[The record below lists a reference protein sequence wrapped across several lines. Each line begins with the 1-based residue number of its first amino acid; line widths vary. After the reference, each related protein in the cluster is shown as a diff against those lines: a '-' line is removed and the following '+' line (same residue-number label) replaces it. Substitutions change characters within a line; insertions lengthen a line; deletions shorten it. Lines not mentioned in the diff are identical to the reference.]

1 MANKRLN
8 ATIVIGGTISGALK
22 SAMGSAADGL
32 KKIGG
37 EITAVNKRQV
47 LLGKSIQTFARMGKD
62 VSGLRSEYAKTV
74 ATIDRM
80 RVAQE
85 RLNRAQERYKSL
97 RAAADGFSGAAVKTG
112 AAAAVIGVAAY
123 AGIHK
128 AIDRENAVN
137 VIRNS
142 GVSKQEADSMIGA
155 AARSKQFGVSVTK
168 ATETVSELRT
178 ALGDAH
184 HAIEALPST
193 LKAISGLQLYNR
205 GHKAQ
210 IGEDAAYSLA
220 KIAEERGGASSPE
233 ALREKQNWAFKA
245 LTGSNGVVTAD
256 DQLTAI
262 RRGKSAVAAMSDRAF
277 FGDTFLMQAMGANG
291 YGTASSTLVNA
302 WIGGHQGN
310 TQFEHMR
317 ELGLLREF
325 GPGGKRLFGRD
336 KNGNVNKVSPDALI
350 DNQLFLKDPQA
361 WVDKHLIPLA
371 KAQGVDMSDPAQ
383 IAKFANSIAS
393 NTNAASI
400 VAQRMRFSH
409 NIAKDRHNVD
419 IANGVEASDKAN
431 QNSTAGKVDNAR
443 ARMEDA
449 QARMGT
455 VLLPMF
461 ASAMEKGANALER
474 LNGFMERNPVMAK
487 GVIVGL
493 AGVAGSLAVIAP
505 VLATVGASLSAYAGY
520 ALLMGKLSAAT
531 GRNVGV
537 FRAMSATVRGAGS
550 AVGFVFRMTKMLG
563 GRAVVGGIRLL
574 AGAMGIARTAIL
586 VMGRAMMANP
596 VLAIAGL
603 IAGAALLIWENWDTL
618 GPKFKRLWSGIKDE
632 FQNVLDW
639 FKTKF
644 QWVGDAW
651 SKTKEFLGVGAD
663 EKAQPQ
669 LPPPGSPA
677 ARMPTLPEPKSAA
690 AGKGAA
696 PVADNRQY
704 HVTIHQQPGQSS
716 KDVANDVTKKL
727 GAPASA
733 RVGSGLYD
741 TGF

>member
-1 MANKRLN
+1 MSNRRLS
-8 ATIVIGGTISGALK
+8 ATIVVGGTISSSLK
-22 SAMGSAADGL
+22 AAMGSTQSGL
-32 KKIGG
+32 QRIGS

-47 LLGKSIQTFARMGKD
+47 LLGKSIQTFGRMGKD

-80 RVAQE
+80 RAAQE
-85 RLNRAQERYKSL
+85 RLNKAQERYKSL
-97 RAAADGFSGAAVKTG
+97 RAAADGFGGAAMKAGV
-112 AAAAVIGVAAY
+112 AAAAIGVAGY

-155 AARSKQFGVSVTK
+155 AARSKQFGVSVTR

-193 LKAISGLQLYNR
+193 MKAISGLQLYNR
-205 GHKAQ
+205 GHKTQ

-302 WIGGHQGN
+302 WIGGHQTHGA
-310 TQFEHMR
+310 FDEMMK
-317 ELGLLREF
+317 LGLLQKSI
-325 GPGGKRLFGRD
+325 GGKRQIEFD
-336 KNGNVNKVSPDALI
+336 KTGKVKKVSSSALI
-350 DNQLFLKDPQA
+350 DNELFLKDPQA
-361 WVDKHLIPLA
+361 WVDKYLIPLA
-371 KAQGVDMSDPAQ
+371 QKRGVDVNDPAQ

-393 NTNAASI
+393 NTNAANIIS
-400 VAQRMRFSH
+400 QRIRFSH

-419 IANGVEASDKAN
+419 IANGVDASDKAN
-431 QNSTAGKVDNAR
+431 QASTAGKVDNAR

-487 GVIVGL
+487 GIIVGL
-493 AGVAGSLAVIAP
+493 AGVAGSLAVVAPIA
-505 VLATVGASLSAYAGY
+505 LTVGHALSSYAGY
-520 ALLMGKLSAAT
+520 RLVMEKLGAAT
-531 GRNVGV
+531 GRSVGM
-537 FRAMSATVRGAGS
+537 FNAMRSVVRGAG
-550 AVGFVFRMTKMLG
+550 AAIGFTFRIARMLG
-563 GRAVVGGIRLL
+563 GRAIVGGIRLL

-596 VLAIAGL
+596 VLAIVGL
-603 IAGAALLIWENWDTL
+603 IAGAALLIWQNWDTL
-618 GPKFKRLWSGIKDE
+618 GPKFKKLWGGIKDE
-632 FQNVLDW
+632 FQSVLDW

-651 SKTKEFLGVGAD
+651 AKTKEFLGVGQD

-677 ARMPTLPEPKSAA
+677 ARMPSLPEPKSAA

-727 GAPASA
+727 GAPASS
-733 RVGSGLYD
+733 RLGSGLYD
-741 TGF
+741 VGL